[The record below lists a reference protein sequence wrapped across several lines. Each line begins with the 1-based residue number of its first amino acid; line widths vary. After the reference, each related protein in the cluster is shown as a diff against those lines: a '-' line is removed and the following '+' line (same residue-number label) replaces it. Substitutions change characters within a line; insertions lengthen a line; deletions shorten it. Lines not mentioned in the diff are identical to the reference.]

1 MSDCCNGCKNC
12 GDGGAGKR
20 GPDGG
25 VPSPSRRGAMFAI
38 GAGLMG
44 IGAVI
49 AAIPMVGALVAPGF
63 RRGGNTWIDIGPVG
77 EYPEGQTRLAKFAVP
92 GSNPND
98 GDTASTAAWVRS
110 MGDGKFQVFA
120 VNCAHLGCP
129 VKWFQQSRL
138 FMCPCHGGVYYEDG
152 SRASGPPPRGLFEY
166 KWKVESGRLHIDAGL
181 LPGLQESA

>member
-1 MSDCCNGCKNC
+1 MNDGCAECK
-12 GDGGAGKR
+12 GGCDQTPPR
-20 GPDGG
+20 
-25 VPSPSRRGAMFAI
+25 SRRGVMFMI

-44 IGAVI
+44 VGSLVAAVPLLGVLI
-49 AAIPMVGALVAPGF
+49 APGF
-63 RRGGNTWIDIGPVG
+63 RRYGNTWIDLGAVG
-77 EYPEGQTRLAKFAVP
+77 NFPMGQTRLASFAIP

-98 GDTASTAAWVRS
+98 GQTATAAAWVRS
-110 MGDGKFQVFA
+110 MEGQKFQVFA

-166 KWKVESGRLHIDAGL
+166 PVKVENGHLLIDAGR
-181 LPGLQESA
+181 LPGLQESV